1 MSGLK
6 LTISNLKMQTI
17 GYIRVSTDRQDLE
30 KQRHLLLEYANAHK
44 IIIDEFIEVEI
55 SSKKDPEQRKIGQL
69 LNTLQSGDMLLVA
82 ELSRLGRNMLET
94 LNLIDKLVQSGIT
107 IRFIRQP
114 ELSTDAPHTKLL
126 LAIYGYFAEAE
137 RDFISIRTKQG
148 LAAARASGKKLGRP
162 KGSKNSQG
170 KALDPYRNEILEML
184 QNDISVA
191 SIQKLINKLAN
202 QKYHYNTYIKFIKSL
217 EYAKQSK

>member
-1 MSGLK
+1 MK
-6 LTISNLKMQTI
+6 TI
-17 GYIRVSTDRQDLE
+17 GYIRVSTLKQDLE
-30 KQRHLLLEYANAHK
+30 KQRHLLLEYANANK

-55 SSKKDPEQRKIGQL
+55 SSKKDPVQRKIGQL

-126 LAIYGYFAEAE
+126 LAIYGYFAESE

-148 LAAARASGKKLGRP
+148 LAAARAKGVKIGRP
-162 KGSKNSQG
+162 PGAANKK
-170 KALDPYRNEILEML
+170 KKLDPYREIIEELVNAKVSVISIKKIVESKTNERY
-184 QNDISVA
+184 S
-191 SIQKLINKLAN
+191 
-202 QKYHYNTYIKFIKSL
+202 YNTYRSYIKNINK
-217 EYAKQSK
+217 